1 MAYIEIGLGEGAT
14 IVIGGE
20 APTDPALADG
30 AYLMPT
36 VFDGVSNDMRIAR
49 EEIFGP
55 VVSIIPFDTEEE
67 ALRLAN
73 ATPYGLSGSI
83 WSRDIG
89 KALRAA
95 KALQAGVIS
104 VNSNSSVHTEA
115 PFGGYKM
122 SGHRPRARDGRA
134 RPLHPFLESARV
146 LLHTPATLAAEL
158 GCSKVEAFDR
168 IERIRSDLRP
178 FMYARLAPT
187 DANGAAVVPAFQMF
201 FGAGRRS
208 PDGGADRPPWI
219 EDFEA
224 NGALSHD
231 GQSHVEANPLQLQ
244 AKP

>member
-1 MAYIEIGLGEGAT
+1 MLTGE
-14 IVIGGE
+14 V
-20 APTDPALADG
+20 
-30 AYLMPT
+30 
-36 VFDGVSNDMRIAR
+36 
-49 EEIFGP
+49 
-55 VVSIIPFDTEEE
+55 
-67 ALRLAN
+67 
-73 ATPYGLSGSI
+73 
-83 WSRDIG
+83 G
-89 KALRAA
+89 KAMVEAA
-95 KALQAGVIS
+95 AAELAGDQADQLELLPATRFEPGSEAHNELVAGV
-104 VNSNSSVHTEA
+104 A
-115 PFGGYKM
+115 
-122 SGHRPRARDGRA
+122 RARAGRPPGA
-134 RPLHPFLESARV
+134 RNIATRDMVAFVRRTIGDPFLESARV

-208 PDGGADRPPWI
+208 PDAGADRPPWI